1 MDPSARPWR
10 VLEDPEDRTSAS
22 VPGDDAGPTARTR
35 WLPLAAIGAAAL
47 LGLSALAL
55 AVGGANP
62 TIDVS
67 GANALGSTNSGRSEP
82 STIGAALVL
91 IDVDGAVAHPGLVR
105 LVAGS
110 RVGDAI
116 AAAGGYGP
124 RVDAERAARAL
135 NLAAG
140 LHDGDQVVVPSRDDP
155 STAPAG
161 QPPSVT
167 GVAGTT
173 RGSGDS
179 GGSGATSGSPNAP

>member
-10 VLEDPEDRTSAS
+10 VLEDPEDRTSTS
-22 VPGDDAGPTARTR
+22 VRGDDAGPTARTR

-55 AVGGANP
+55 AMGGANP
-62 TIDVS
+62 TVDVS
-67 GANALGSTNSGRSEP
+67 GANAFGSTNPGRSEP
-82 STIGAALVL
+82 SAIGAALVL

-135 NLAAG
+135 NLAAA
-140 LHDGDQVVVPSRDDP
+140 LHDGDQVVVPWRDAP
-155 STAPAG
+155 SPAPAEH
-161 QPPSVT
+161 PPPAP
-167 GVAGTT
+167 GPAGTT
-173 RGSGDS
+173 RRSGDS
-179 GGSGATSGSPNAP
+179 GGSDATSG